1 VTAVSETT
9 AEIGLQPSRLQNG
22 NMADERES
30 GSIPV
35 ELMTWAQA
43 YEDGTKLGKP
53 VTKASQVLNV
63 GDIVYVAPS
72 ADAQRW
78 HLVQIPDVEGALV
91 AMEPRS
97 GRVLAMVGGFSYSGS
112 QFNRATQAMR
122 QPGSSFKPVV
132 YAAALDNGY
141 TPSSVVLDAPV
152 SIKLSNGKVWA
163 PKNYN
168 EKFAGSSTL
177 RRGIEQ
183 SRNTMTVR
191 LADDLGMTK
200 IADLAQRLGIYDQMP
215 RHLANSLGASET
227 TLLRMTTAYSMFAN
241 GGKKIEATL
250 IDRIQ
255 DRRGKTIFRHDKR
268 DCAACEA
275 GEYVDGMVEPEF
287 IDTREQVMNPYTAY
301 QITSMLE
308 GVVQRGTGKKVL
320 IVGKPV
326 AGKTGTSNDERD
338 AWFVGYTPNMA
349 VGVYVGYDNPKPMGK
364 KRTGGELA
372 APIVADF
379 MKLALKDQPAIPFH
393 VPRAIEL
400 IPINAAN
407 GKRAIFG
414 EEGTIL
420 EAFKP
425 GDEPPENTRLIGQQA
440 SNGGAGSPKKGE
452 GLVLVPAQGK
462 NPGPAGGLTEQ
473 PGGLY

>member
-1 VTAVSETT
+1 
-9 AEIGLQPSRLQNG
+9 
-22 NMADERES
+22 
-30 GSIPV
+30 
-35 ELMTWAQA
+35 
-43 YEDGTKLGKP
+43 
-53 VTKASQVLNV
+53 
-63 GDIVYVAPS
+63 
-72 ADAQRW
+72 
-78 HLVQIPDVEGALV
+78 V
-91 AMEPRS
+91 AMDPFS

-122 QPGSSFKPVV
+122 QPGSSFKPIV

-152 SIKLSNGKVWA
+152 TFKLSNGKTWK
-163 PKNYN
+163 PKNYTD
-168 EKFAGSSTL
+168 KFYGPSTL

-183 SRNTMTVR
+183 SRNAMTVR

-227 TLLRMTTAYSMFAN
+227 TLLKMTAAYSMFAN
-241 GGKKIEATL
+241 GGKKIEPTL

-255 DRRGKTIFRHDKR
+255 DRRGKTIYRHDKR
-268 DCAACEA
+268 DCAACKVENYA
-275 GEYVDGMVEPEF
+275 DGIVEPEF
-287 IDTREQVMNPYTAY
+287 IDAREQVMSPYTAY
-301 QITSMLE
+301 QITSMLQ
-308 GVVQRGTGKKVL
+308 GVVERGTGQKVKV
-320 IVGKPV
+320 VGKPV

-338 AWFVGYTPNMA
+338 AWFIGYTPNMT

-379 MKLALKDQPAIPFH
+379 MKLALKDKAAVPFH

-400 IPINAAN
+400 IPINATS
-407 GKRAIFG
+407 GRRAIFG
-414 EEGTIL
+414 QEGTIL

-425 GDEPPENTRLIGQQA
+425 GDEPPENTRLIGQTAQ
-440 SNGGAGSPKKGE
+440 SGAGGVKKGA
-452 GLVLVPAQGK
+452 GVVLVPPARK
-462 NPGPAGGLTEQ
+462 TPPSAPAGNGLTDAG
-473 PGGLY
+473 GGLY